1 MAIRYERCSIKIEK
15 DIRAELDE
23 IAKSYGLYTST
34 LAAFIIG
41 QWVTNEKNKKRE
53 SCLAVPAEKHAPG
66 FLG

>member
-1 MAIRYERCSIKIEK
+1 MRYERFSIKMEK

-41 QWVTNEKNKKRE
+41 QWVFNEKNNKRPE
-53 SCLAVPAEKHAPG
+53 DALPVPAENHAPG
-66 FLG
+66 APV